1 MKIYIISLAI
11 FIVFVIWGRPL
22 VPHEATFDLI
32 KNLAIAG
39 IGTIMGIGIKTVLG
53 LKDKL
58 RVCAE
63 AWIRYRDTNI
73 RVSVAYLFKIYVD
86 GKYLLV
92 KGRNIDQFQPV
103 GGVYKR
109 LPESSK
115 LFNQIGILD
124 DKEIPICDTSR
135 NDLRIRVKGK
145 YLHKFISWFESKQ
158 DREISHWR
166 EFCEELVQPG
176 HLSTGNFPHINYRYL
191 HQNPFYLRWSPY
203 YKCPEILIHEV
214 YELIPNE
221 KQLQELRQLTTSPS
235 TDYQWVDED
244 TIERLG
250 RRGNGAKPF
259 AVAEHANTLFNK
271 YFKVI

>member
-1 MKIYIISLAI
+1 MIIYIFTLTILI
-11 FIVFVIWGRPL
+11 TFVIWGKPL
-22 VPHEATFDLI
+22 VPHEATFDLLKDLSI
-32 KNLAIAG
+32 VG
-39 IGTIMGIGIKTVLG
+39 IGAILGIGIKTVLD

-58 RVCAE
+58 WVCAV
-63 AWIRYRDTNI
+63 AKLRYHDTYI

-92 KGRNIDQFQPV
+92 KGRNIEQLQPV

-115 LFNQIGILD
+115 LFNELVILD

-135 NDLRIRVKGK
+135 HDLRIRVKGK
-145 YLHKFISWFESKQ
+145 NLHKFISWFESKQ

-176 HLSTGNFPHINYRYL
+176 HLSIDNFPHINYRYL
-191 HQNPFYLRWSPY
+191 HQNPFYLHWSPY
-203 YKCPEILIHEV
+203 YKCPEVLIHEV

-221 KQLQELRQLTTSPS
+221 KQLQELKNLTASSS

-250 RRGNGAKPF
+250 RSNGTKPF
-259 AVAEHANTLFNK
+259 AVAEHANTLFSK
-271 YFKVI
+271 GFKVN

>member
-1 MKIYIISLAI
+1 MIKYIVSLAI
-11 FIVFVIWGRPL
+11 LITFVILGKSL
-22 VPHEATFDLI
+22 VPHDAAFDLF
-32 KNLAIAG
+32 KNLAVAG
-39 IGTIMGIGIKTVLG
+39 IGTILGIGIKTALD

-58 RVCAE
+58 WVCVA
-63 AWIRYRDTNI
+63 AKLRYNNTYI
-73 RVSVAYLFKIYVD
+73 RVSVAYLYKIYVD

-109 LPESSK
+109 MAESSK
-115 LFNQIGILD
+115 LFNELGILD

-135 NDLRIRVKGK
+135 HDLRIRVKGRN
-145 YLHKFISWFESKQ
+145 LHKFISWFESKQ

-176 HLSTGNFPHINYRYL
+176 HLSVGNFPHISYRYL
-191 HQNPFYLRWSPY
+191 HQNPFYLHWSSY
-203 YKCPEILIHEV
+203 YKCPEVLIHEV
-214 YELIPNE
+214 YELIPSE
-221 KQLQELRQLTTSPS
+221 KQLQELKKLTASPS

-250 RRGNGAKPF
+250 RSNGAKPF

-271 YFKVI
+271 DFKVN